1 MLFITITGIDKSG
14 KSTLIK
20 AFHEATD
27 YEHYVVDRSPDTF
40 NFFNIIR
47 NRIKDCNQISKYFE
61 FNEKFKNILDLAV
74 LVSADPEDLE
84 KRFIEHLEPPLVGE
98 YSFKD
103 HMILLEDYFN
113 RAKYKNVLKINT
125 SKRSIKEC
133 VETIK
138 DKIKCL

>member
-40 NFFNIIR
+40 WFFNVIR
-47 NRIKDCNQISKYFE
+47 DRVKNPNQICKYFE
-61 FNEKFKNILDLAV
+61 LNDKLKNVLDLAI
-74 LVSADPEDLE
+74 LISAEPEDLE

-103 HMILLEDYFN
+103 HIILLEDYFD

-125 SKRSIKEC
+125 SKHSIKEC